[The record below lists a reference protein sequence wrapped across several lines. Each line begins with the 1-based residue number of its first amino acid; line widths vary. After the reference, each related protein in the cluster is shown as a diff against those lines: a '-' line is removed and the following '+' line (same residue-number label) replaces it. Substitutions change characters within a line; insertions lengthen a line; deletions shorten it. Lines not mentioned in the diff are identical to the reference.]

1 MDRVT
6 AEMSDLTY
14 EDIIDGLLDLFRRTD
29 SMPAAVS
36 PTPWDSFLRLSTLI
50 HKTYEVP
57 STTFTPVMRRL
68 LFALSYASQAR
79 NIVGVGTYV
88 GYTFS
93 WLLRDRTD
101 PETAPY
107 CEMAVGIDIDSN
119 ANELAR
125 RNCDRLGHGR
135 RLTFIDGDGE
145 VAIANSDWTI
155 DLLYLDLDDPATG
168 KSGYKR
174 VLETALDHLRPG
186 ALVLAHDPCV
196 PAFRQDFDSY
206 NDFVNGCEM
215 FSRSWILPIDACG
228 LAVAVVR

>member
-1 MDRVT
+1 
-6 AEMSDLTY
+6 MSDLTY
-14 EDIIDGLLDLFRRTD
+14 EDIIDDLLDLFRQTD
-29 SMPAAVS
+29 SIPTAVS
-36 PTPWDSFLRLSTLI
+36 PTPWDSFLRLSELI
-50 HKTYEVP
+50 HNTYEVP

-68 LFALSYASQAR
+68 LFALGYASRAR

-107 CEMAVGIDIDSN
+107 CEMAVGIDIDSSAN
-119 ANELAR
+119 ALAR
-125 RNCDRLGHGR
+125 RNCDRLGHGQ
-135 RLTFIDGDGE
+135 RLTFIDSDGE

-155 DLLYLDLDDPATG
+155 DLLYLDIDDAVTG

-174 VLETALDHLRPG
+174 ILEVALDHLLPG
-186 ALVLAHDPCV
+186 AIVLAHDPCV
-196 PAFRQDFDSY
+196 PAFREDFDSY
-206 NDFVNGCEM
+206 NAFVNACEM
-215 FSRSWILPIDACG
+215 FSHSWILPVDACG